1 MRNVQFFARKRE
13 IDMTYALHHR
23 EIVPCV
29 EPKASAGTSARKTLG
44 LFQRILAAIVDWR
57 ERQVDR
63 DMARLLVQSSGRLTD
78 ELEREMTQRLL
89 SGNWNLRR

>member
-1 MRNVQFFARKRE
+1 MFNFFARKRE

-23 EIVPCV
+23 EIVPYI
-29 EPKASAGTSARKTLG
+29 ERRASAGNSSGGNRRG
-44 LFQRILAAIVDWR
+44 LLRRIFAAVVDWR